1 MENCIF
7 CKIIK
12 GEIPCHK
19 IYEDDK
25 TLAFLDIANDIY
37 GHTLVIP
44 KNHCR
49 NLLDASA
56 EDMKAVMQTVQKIGM
71 HYIENCEFDGFN
83 VLNANE
89 PAAEQSVFHLHMHI
103 LPRDVN
109 DGKQIYPKLEKLDES
124 LYNICEKL
132 KID

>member
-1 MENCIF
+1 MQDE
-7 CKIIK
+7 
-12 GEIPCHK
+12 
-19 IYEDDK
+19 K
-25 TLAFLDIANDIY
+25 TLAFLDISNDIY

-49 NLLDASA
+49 NILDASK
-56 EDMKAVMQTVQKIGM
+56 EDLAAVMQTIQKIGH

-89 PAAEQSVFHLHMHI
+89 PAAEQSVFHLHMHL

-124 LYNICEKL
+124 LFNICERL